1 MLLIKNGRVLTM
13 AGAVYERGWVLIDQ
27 GKIAA
32 VGEGADGPK
41 ADRALDAEGGWIMP
55 GLMEAHCHIG
65 ITEQKMG
72 MEGDDCNEVTEP
84 ITPQLRALD
93 AVNPMDSAFHNALA
107 AGITAVMVGPGSANV
122 VGGQFMVIKTHGRC
136 IDQMVVKA
144 PAALKVAFGENPKG
158 NYGGK
163 DKMPATRMAIAA
175 MLRGELDKARRYAQ
189 TRRRDPSAAPDP
201 MLEPYLPVLSGQ
213 IPLKVHAHR
222 TDDILTAIR
231 IAKEFHIG
239 LTLDHCTEGHLIA
252 DAVKASGF
260 PAIVG
265 PNLASRSKI
274 EVRNMDFKTA
284 GVLHQAG
291 VTVAITTDHPVSI
304 IQYLPLCAGLAAR
317 EGLGVEAALAAI
329 TCNPARI
336 CRVDDRLGTLE
347 PGKDADVAIFD
358 GNPLEVFT
366 HAQYTLVNGEVVF
379 PHLERPMD

>member
-13 AGAVYERGWVLIDQ
+13 AGAVYERGCVLIDR

-32 VGEGADGPK
+32 VGEAVDAP
-41 ADRALDAEGGWIMP
+41 ASARVLDAAGGWVMP

-122 VGGQFMVIKTHGRC
+122 VGGQFLVMKTHGRC

-158 NYGGK
+158 NYGAK
-163 DKMPATRMAIAA
+163 DKMPATRMAVAA

-189 TRRRDPSAAPDP
+189 ARRQDPSAPPDP

-213 IPLKVHAHR
+213 IPLKAHAHR
-222 TDDILTAIR
+222 ADDILTAIR
-231 IAKEFHIG
+231 IAREFGVG

-252 DAVKASGF
+252 DAVRESGF

-284 GVLHQAG
+284 GVLHRAG
-291 VTVAITTDHPVSI
+291 VCVAITTDHPVSM

-317 EGLGVEAALAAI
+317 EGLGIEAALEAV

-347 PGKDADVAIFD
+347 PGKDADIAIFD

-366 HAQYTLVNGEVVF
+366 HARYTLVNGEVVF
-379 PHLERPMD
+379 PHLEPPMD